1 MPKVNQQT
9 DLLVRHVAGYDGCL
23 VAFSGGVDSSVVA
36 QAARLAWGDRAI
48 AVTGESAAVAEG
60 EIDTARRVAQQIGIR
75 HEVIATAEFANDRY
89 TANPTNRCYFCK
101 DELYTRL
108 SELLARFDV
117 GVIANGANADDYGD
131 HRPGMIA
138 AAEHQVRSPL
148 AECGFT
154 KADVRE
160 LARHWNLPVWDKP
173 ATPCL
178 ASRVAYGEEVTPQ
191 RLRMIDLA
199 EQYLRG
205 EGFPVCRVR
214 YQRDDLA
221 RVEVP
226 LEELPRL
233 MTQAPLV
240 SLDAQLKSLGFRS
253 VSIDPAGFRS
263 GSQNEAIPTDLL
275 QISRPAS

>member
-1 MPKVNQQT
+1 MSNVHLQAEQ
-9 DLLVRHVAGYDGCL
+9 LVRHVAGYDGCL

-36 QAARLAWGDRAI
+36 QAARLAWDDRAI

-60 EIDTARRVAQQIGIR
+60 EIDVARRVAQQIGIR
-75 HEVIATAEFANDRY
+75 HEVLATAEFANARY

-108 SELLARFDV
+108 GELLARF
-117 GVIANGANADDYGD
+117 GVEVMVNGANADDYND

-154 KADVRE
+154 KAEVRE
-160 LARHWNLPVWDKP
+160 LARHWKLPVWDKP

-214 YQRDDLA
+214 YHRDDLA
-221 RVEVP
+221 R
-226 LEELPRL
+226 
-233 MTQAPLV
+233 
-240 SLDAQLKSLGFRS
+240 
-253 VSIDPAGFRS
+253 
-263 GSQNEAIPTDLL
+263 
-275 QISRPAS
+275 